1 MENVLIV
8 SSSKNVSDVLKKFIK
23 ETFKC
28 NVRTAAT
35 ASEARGIVSGSQAW
49 ELVMV
54 NVPLTDERGTELAEY
69 ITENTPA
76 CCIVMIKAE
85 SAEKIIDWADKSN
98 VIVAAKPF
106 SRQVLYQI
114 VKAVEIAV
122 RRTWSLYQETVRLE
136 RQISDI
142 KLVDKAKFQLMQY
155 KNMTEEEA
163 HYYIEQYAMKKR
175 KKKAVAAS
183 EIIEKINE

>member
-8 SSSKNVSDVLKKFIK
+8 SSSKKAGDVLTKFIK
-23 ETFKC
+23 ESFKC

-35 ASEARGIVSGSQAW
+35 ASEARGLASGGQTW
-49 ELVMV
+49 ELVII
-54 NVPLTDERGTELAEY
+54 NIPLSDEHGMELAEY

-76 CCIVMIKAE
+76 SCIVIIKAE
-85 SAEKIIDWADKSN
+85 LAEKIMGRADKSN
-98 VIVAAKPF
+98 IIVASKPF

-114 VKAVEIAV
+114 VKAVEMVV

-136 RQISDI
+136 MKINEI
-142 KLVDKAKFQLMQY
+142 NLIDKAKFQLMQY

-175 KKKAVAAS
+175 KKKVIAAS
-183 EIIEKINE
+183 EIIDKINE

>member
-8 SSSKNVSDVLKKFIK
+8 SSNKNAGDILTKFIK
-23 ETFKC
+23 ESFKC
-28 NVRTAAT
+28 NVRTVAT
-35 ASEARGIVSGSQAW
+35 ASEARGLASGGQTW
-49 ELVMV
+49 ELVMI
-54 NVPLTDERGTELAEY
+54 NIPLSDEHGMELAEY

-76 CCIVMIKAE
+76 SCVVMIKAE
-85 SAEKIIDWADKSN
+85 LAEKIMNRADKSN
-98 VIVAAKPF
+98 IIVASKPF

-114 VKAVEIAV
+114 VKAVEMAV

-136 RQISDI
+136 RKISEI
-142 KLVDKAKFQLMQY
+142 KLIDKAKFQLMQY

-175 KKKAVAAS
+175 KKKIIAAS
-183 EIIEKINE
+183 EIIDKINE